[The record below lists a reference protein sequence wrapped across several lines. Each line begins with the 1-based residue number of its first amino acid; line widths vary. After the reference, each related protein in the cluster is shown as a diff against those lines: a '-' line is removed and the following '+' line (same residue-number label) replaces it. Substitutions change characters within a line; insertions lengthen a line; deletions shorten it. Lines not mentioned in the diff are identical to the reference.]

1 MGAPWSSVDDQPL
14 PAPALGTSNTAP
26 RLHEPVATGIDCSV
40 PGCPNS
46 DALTCEYRD
55 RRGRI
60 CQLAF
65 CPNHGSV
72 IEGVPYCRRHA
83 STVRAIGPLA
93 QPIPTAGPTSTTA
106 RRRSSTGSRVSS
118 TGTSERSWRRPR
130 ARARPSSS
138 DDAVHL
144 SRDYN
149 RNLRWERSWRL
160 VENTGLVLKISIN
173 VSEEND
179 ALVRIIVGSEMVAD
193 GIPPWI
199 ARRRMGEDVDVA
211 IDVAQRQLFYQ
222 YLQESIARAVAE
234 FRGSGDRPHAR

>member
-1 MGAPWSSVDDQPL
+1 MTSLFRRRRPEPEAP
-14 PAPALGTSNTAP
+14 PA
-26 RLHEPVATGIDCSV
+26 EPVPTGIPCSV

-55 RRGRI
+55 RRGRM
-60 CQLAF
+60 CQVSF
-65 CPNHGSV
+65 CPEHGDV

-93 QPIPTAGPTSTTA
+93 TDPNG
-106 RRRSSTGSRVSS
+106 
-118 TGTSERSWRRPR
+118 RPDLNDRTPSLVNWISKELDTHIR
-130 ARARPSSS
+130 AQLEAAAIEGESVVADES
-138 DDAVHL
+138 VHL

-160 VENTGLVLKISIN
+160 IENTGLVLKIVIS

-179 ALVRIIVGSEMVAD
+179 ALVRINVGSELVAD

-222 YLQESIARAVAE
+222 YMQESIARAVTE
-234 FRGSGDRPHAR
+234 FRGSGRPR

>member
-1 MGAPWSSVDDQPL
+1 MTSLFRRRRPE
-14 PAPALGTSNTAP
+14 PAATPPA
-26 RLHEPVATGIDCSV
+26 EPEPTGIACSV

-46 DALTCEYRD
+46 DALTCDYRD
-55 RRGRI
+55 RRGRM
-60 CQLAF
+60 CTVSF
-65 CPNHGSV
+65 CPEHGDV
-72 IEGVPYCRRHA
+72 ISGVPYCRRHA

-93 QPIPTAGPTSTTA
+93 TDPNGRPDLNDRTPSLVNWI
-106 RRRSSTGSRVSS
+106 SRELD
-118 TGTSERSWRRPR
+118 THIR
-130 ARARPSSS
+130 AQLEAAAVDGETVVA
-138 DDAVHL
+138 DDSVHL

-160 VENTGLVLKISIN
+160 VEHTGLVLKIVIS

-179 ALVRIIVGSEMVAD
+179 ALVRINVGSEMVAD

-222 YLQESIARAVAE
+222 YMQESIARAVTE
-234 FRGSGDRPHAR
+234 FRGSNRPR

>member
-1 MGAPWSSVDDQPL
+1 MTSLFRRRRPEEPKPNPE
-14 PAPALGTSNTAP
+14 PAPSG
-26 RLHEPVATGIDCSV
+26 VDCSV
-40 PGCPNS
+40 PGCRNS

-55 RRGRI
+55 RRGRM
-60 CQLAF
+60 CQAAF
-65 CPNHGSV
+65 CRHHGSV

-93 QPIPTAGPTSTTA
+93 SDPNGRPDINDRTPSLVNWISRELDAHIRTQLEATA
-106 RRRSSTGSRVSS
+106 REGESVI
-118 TGTSERSWRRPR
+118 
-130 ARARPSSS
+130 A
-138 DDAVHL
+138 DDTVHL
-144 SRDYN
+144 SRDTN
-149 RNLRWERSWRL
+149 RNLRWERSWKL

-179 ALVRIIVGSEMVAD
+179 ALVRINVGSEMVAD

-234 FRGSGDRPHAR
+234 FRGSSDRPHGH